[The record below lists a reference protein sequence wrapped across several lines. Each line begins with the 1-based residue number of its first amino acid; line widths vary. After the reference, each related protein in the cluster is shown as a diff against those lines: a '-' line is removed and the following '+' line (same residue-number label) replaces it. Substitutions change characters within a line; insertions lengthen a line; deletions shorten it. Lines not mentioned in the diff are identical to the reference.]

1 MAEAFEFHHSIYSH
15 VRHGWIA
22 IAICIGLFCE
32 PSCVFA
38 RQGMTCGV
46 DALYEICLQ
55 YRLSIPF
62 EKVHAACQPSEKGNS
77 MYDLYRAAEA
87 LGFTPRGLR
96 LTWDDL
102 LGLDCPAIAFVQGN
116 HFVAVTGSENGRVRV
131 VDYPQPERLYSKDEF
146 LALWKGET
154 LAVALEKE
162 IEPEPAAA
170 SAPRIRFERTLVDFG
185 MVSQGE
191 AVKREF
197 FFWNDGAEP
206 LRIDRV
212 SAGCGCTAPVLS
224 ATEIAPGEMGTLNVE
239 LDTRGRRGRD
249 TQALALLCNDP
260 LQPKAQLTLT
270 GIVKVD
276 MVYAPKSLYFGEVER
291 GKILEREVIIVD
303 NGTGNLAIENVVAHH
318 PALTVCIEPFLDPH
332 ITDGLSRFRILVS
345 LNSGG
350 LDPGRLQSSVTI
362 ATSHQE
368 KSSID
373 VPILA
378 DIVGS
383 IVVSPPSLFMGFVKN
398 GVEVER
404 IVTIRDRENRPFRI
418 AHVESNIDGLQYV
431 CGDSKEKVSHDLK
444 LKFVSRGCVYR
455 GRISGIVRIKTDTE
469 EGIVA
474 EIPVSIF
481 VREGV

>member
-1 MAEAFEFHHSIYSH
+1 MAEAFEFNHF
-15 VRHGWIA
+15 
-22 IAICIGLFCE
+22 IGLFARHRRIAVTISIGISLIVFCD

-77 MYDLYRAAEA
+77 MYDLYQAAEA

-116 HFVAVTGSENGRVRV
+116 HFVAVTGSESGQVRV

-154 LAVALEKE
+154 LAVALEKD
-162 IEPEPAAA
+162 IEPRLAAA

-185 MVSQGE
+185 MVSRGE

-270 GIVKVD
+270 GIVKVELS
-276 MVYAPKSLYFGEVER
+276 YGPKQVHFGEVER
-291 GKILEREVIIVD
+291 GMRATRDIYLWGTESKGLCSPELICSDSFLSMHTEVLEKIEAQDDLERV
-303 NGTGNLAIENVVAHH
+303 
-318 PALTVCIEPFLDPH
+318 
-332 ITDGLSRFRILVS
+332 
-345 LNSGG
+345 
-350 LDPGRLQSSVTI
+350 
-362 ATSHQE
+362 
-368 KSSID
+368 
-373 VPILA
+373 
-378 DIVGS
+378 
-383 IVVSPPSLFMGFVKN
+383 
-398 GVEVER
+398 
-404 IVTIRDRENRPFRI
+404 RI
-418 AHVESNIDGLQYV
+418 AV
-431 CGDSKEKVSHDLK
+431 DLHTSEMP
-444 LKFVSRGCVYR
+444 LGKFVSEIKIRLRQSDNSPIGIPVFGEITGPLRVIPRQLFFGSMDLGENSSRQVLLQTDSSDGFEILAWSCNIADVMLN
-455 GRISGIVRIKTDTE
+455 RIDKAGYSITARIRAREAGAFSDIVKIRTNDPKQPIF
-469 EGIVA
+469 
-474 EIPVSIF
+474 EIPIF
-481 VREGV
+481 VLIH